1 MARALSM
8 KDFDFHNIGTKF
20 ELDEVIPKFET
31 EEVFDENGKPVLNKD
46 GSTRVRNTDKIIGYK
61 YSITIRDGRFK
72 KKSTQVTINSTDM
85 LVDNDYIM
93 EHDQVFVEFE
103 NLQAS
108 MVGNPMYFKADG
120 IKLVKEL

>member
-1 MARALSM
+1 
-8 KDFDFHNIGTKF
+8 
-20 ELDEVIPKFET
+20 
-31 EEVFDENGKPVLNKD
+31 
-46 GSTRVRNTDKIIGYK
+46 K

-72 KKSTQVTINSTDM
+72 KKSTQVTVNSTDM